1 MRIVFI
7 LLSIILVY
15 SACKKS
21 EIEQV
26 PFNEAPRDTTIS
38 NITIENYITRTYI
51 LTLGREPDSVEF
63 STAKSLLS
71 GTMLDDTSRQTFLNS
86 VFNSIDYR
94 PHVYEENR
102 IALLNN
108 TDTADFSNW
117 IYLFKL
123 VLKDT
128 TYQIQWPYFQYELD
142 RLIVMRNAFYEFVN
156 DSIEID
162 ELQRRMCN
170 NYIYDQINMGTANF
184 VISTFSNL
192 INRNPTVSE
201 QQSGISMVNGN
212 NTILFLQSGSSKND
226 YLDIFIKSSD
236 YYEGQVI
243 LLYLKYLN
251 RIPGTVEMAD
261 GTLKY
266 STTLD
271 YTAVQRDILSSDEYI
286 GIE

>member
-1 MRIVFI
+1 MRTIYLS
-7 LLSIILVY
+7 LLIILIF

-26 PFNEAPRDTTIS
+26 PFNEAPKDKTIS
-38 NITIENYITRTYI
+38 NVTIENYITRTYI

-63 STAKSLLS
+63 NTAKSLLS
-71 GTMLDDTSRQTFLNS
+71 GTMLDSASRQTFLDS

-102 IALLNN
+102 INLLNN
-108 TDTADFSNW
+108 ADTAEFSNW
-117 IYLFKL
+117 IYLFQL
-123 VLKDT
+123 FLRDT
-128 TYQIQWPYFQYELD
+128 MYQLQWPYFQYEAD
-142 RLIVMRNAFYEFVN
+142 RMIALRNAFPDYVN

-162 ELQRRMCN
+162 ELHRRMCN
-170 NYIYDQINMGTANF
+170 NYLYDQINMGAANF
-184 VISTFSNL
+184 VISTFGNL
-192 INRNPTVSE
+192 INRNPTASE

-212 NTILFLQSGSSKND
+212 NAILFLQSGSSKND
-226 YLDIFIKSSD
+226 YLNIFTHSSD

-251 RIPGTVEMAD
+251 RVPGTVEMAD

-266 STTLD
+266 FTTKD
-271 YTAVQRDILSSDEYI
+271 YTAVQRDILSSDEFI
-286 GIE
+286 GL